1 MSVKEFVENKDG
13 KYVFHGSIHKLDNL
27 KPMKA
32 TDSNGTLA
40 NIDTAIFLS
49 SDFLGAIPYA
59 FKDSIR
65 EFSKG
70 LPWSFSVSNSS
81 DNPIKMR
88 MKNVRVNSDIEGYVY
103 VFEKTNDMVNDPKGS
118 TQYKSYQSLIPKKV
132 LKVKYK
138 DYEKYFEIE
147 K

>member
-1 MSVKEFVENKDG
+1 MSLEEYQENKDG
-13 KYVFHGSIHKLDNL
+13 KYMFHGSIHKLDSL

-59 FKDSIR
+59 FKDTIR
-65 EFSKG
+65 ECSKG
-70 LPWSFSVSNSS
+70 LPWSFSVSNSK
-81 DNPIKMR
+81 DNPIRMK
-88 MKNVRVNSDIEGYVY
+88 MKNVRVDPTIEGYVY
-103 VFEKTNDMVNDPKGS
+103 VFEKTGDMVNDPAGS
-118 TQYKSYQSLIPKKV
+118 IQYKCYKNLTPKQV
-132 LKVKYK
+132 LKVKYE
-138 DYEKYFEIE
+138 DYAKYFEIE